1 MPAAQILTILR
12 RQFQLDGH
20 PVPDAQILAAMGL
33 NSAGQLT
40 ARKALGPLGVRP
52 GSADAAGYLEA
63 ARSSALASPP
73 RTDLFATAVYS
84 RGAMTLQAL
93 RLRVRDPV
101 FFRILRSYAAE
112 YRFGNATTA
121 DFVAEAEK
129 VSGQDLS
136 ALFTTWLYSPGSF
149 NIRGQR
155 RTLIPAAP
163 EPPPNRHPARPPDKP
178 APPPSPRHRSSQGL
192 LPHAHQDPVSMSAG
206 AG

>member
-1 MPAAQILTILR
+1 
-12 RQFQLDGH
+12 
-20 PVPDAQILAAMGL
+20 
-33 NSAGQLT
+33 
-40 ARKALGPLGVRP
+40 
-52 GSADAAGYLEA
+52 
-63 ARSSALASPP
+63 
-73 RTDLFATAVYS
+73 
-84 RGAMTLQAL
+84 MTLQAL

-206 AG
+206 AAEKCQESPVGVGVWPEVQSAKPKRSRTVHGGCQRPS